1 MQISCGSPGRVAPQG
16 GSLLRKGYLYSK
28 RQSVSVGTGFALFLC
43 FKFSATYT
51 YTTFLSTGPTIY
63 PHTVLPTLLSILQT
77 LTCYDCGALSGY
89 YLLFLPTLLTISMLQ
104 PCQATKPPKI
114 CLRRWTH
121 TNYRYRLYVH
131 TMPVRGEN
139 GMKKLLF
146 PFLFTRCRDEIVRYR
161 HF

>member
-16 GSLLRKGYLYSK
+16 GSLLHKGYL
-28 RQSVSVGTGFALFLC
+28 F
-43 FKFSATYT
+43 T

-63 PHTVLPTLLSILQT
+63 PYTVLPTLLSILQT

-161 HF
+161 HFQLPSQNNAGF